1 MSDENNIHT
10 NLEEH
15 KDMPLEAR
23 PEEPQQMA
31 ESESPETEAQRQG
44 EPQQMAE
51 SESPETEAQR
61 QEGAK
66 KPSNT
71 PKAIRLAT
79 VSKLLEKHTA
89 QMERVGRMVQPL
101 HTQIDSI
108 AKMVQPLQKQLKS
121 IERQTEFI
129 KQLSYQ
135 LKLLQK
141 QMSQVQRDSQKIRI
155 FLNKKPT
162 STKRKN
168 TKRIRKR

>member
-10 NLEEH
+10 SLEEHKDENNIHTSLEEH

-31 ESESPETEAQRQG
+31 ESETPETEAQRR
-44 EPQQMAE
+44 EDV
-51 SESPETEAQR
+51 
-61 QEGAK
+61 K
-66 KPSNT
+66 KPSNI
-71 PKAIRLAT
+71 PKTIRLAT
-79 VSKLLEKHTA
+79 ISKVLEKHTA
-89 QMERVGRMVQPL
+89 QMEKVGRMVQPL

-121 IERQTEFI
+121 IDRQTEFV

-135 LKLLQK
+135 LKQSQK
-141 QMSQVQRDSQKIRI
+141 QMSQVQKDSQKIRLL
-155 FLNKKPT
+155 LNKKPT
-162 STKRKN
+162 STTRKN

>member
-15 KDMPLEAR
+15 KDMPLEE
-23 PEEPQQMA
+23 PEQMA
-31 ESESPETEAQRQG
+31 ESGTPETG
-44 EPQQMAE
+44 L
-51 SESPETEAQR
+51 QR
-61 QEGAK
+61 QEDVK
-66 KPSNT
+66 KPSST
-71 PKAIRLAT
+71 PKTIRLAT
-79 VSKLLEKHTA
+79 ISKLLEKHTA

-101 HTQIDSI
+101 HTQFDSI

-121 IERQTEFI
+121 IERQNEFV

-135 LKLLQK
+135 LKQLQK
-141 QMSQVQRDSQKIRI
+141 QMSQVQKDSQKTRL
-155 FLNKKPT
+155 FLSKKPA

>member
-31 ESESPETEAQRQG
+31 ESESPETGAQ
-44 EPQQMAE
+44 P
-51 SESPETEAQR
+51 
-61 QEGAK
+61 QEGVK
-66 KPSNT
+66 KPSST

-79 VSKLLEKHTA
+79 ISKLLEKHTA

-101 HTQIDSI
+101 QTQIDSI

-121 IERQTEFI
+121 IERQNEFV

-135 LKLLQK
+135 LKQLQK
-141 QMSQVQRDSQKIRI
+141 QMSQVQKDSQKIRL
-155 FLNKKPT
+155 FLSKKHT
-162 STKRKN
+162 STTRKN
-168 TKRIRKR
+168 TKKIRKR

>member
-23 PEEPQQMA
+23 PEEA
-31 ESESPETEAQRQG
+31 
-44 EPQQMAE
+44 QQMAE

-61 QEGAK
+61 QEGVK
-66 KPSNT
+66 KPSST

-79 VSKLLEKHTA
+79 ISKLLEKHTA

-101 HTQIDSI
+101 QTQIDSI

-121 IERQTEFI
+121 MERQTEFV
-129 KQLSYQ
+129 KQLSFQ
-135 LKLLQK
+135 LKQLQK
-141 QMSQVQRDSQKIRI
+141 QCRKFRKIV
-155 FLNKKPT
+155 
-162 STKRKN
+162 RK
-168 TKRIRKR
+168 